1 MATPL
6 PTHQEQLIAELEGR
20 LLHYQEEIALL
31 KFQWAKYKTKRKELR
46 RLPKNIKAMEQDRRV
61 MYSLA
66 RQLLC
71 CRKPSPSYPI
81 FLYEQLYLFQLRANQ
96 ANKPYQIN
104 NPNSFLKA
112 YSSADLVDQHLLSE
126 LYLHEYICTMD
137 RKFIMT
143 PYVGDIQ
150 LHDFSSYV
158 QNQVRWEI
166 CHSATKQNEKNVIL
180 WVRGELTPPYD
191 IWRQ

>member
-1 MATPL
+1 
-6 PTHQEQLIAELEGR
+6 
-20 LLHYQEEIALL
+20 
-31 KFQWAKYKTKRKELR
+31 
-46 RLPKNIKAMEQDRRV
+46 MEQDRRV

-81 FLYEQLYLFQLRANQ
+81 FLYEQLELFQLTTIQ
-96 ANKPYQIN
+96 ADKPYQIN

-112 YSSADLVDQHLLSE
+112 YSSVDSAYQHLLCE
-126 LYLHEYICTMD
+126 PYLHEYICMMD

-150 LHDFSSYV
+150 LHVFASYV

-166 CHSATKQNEKNVIL
+166 SHSAAEHNEKNVTL

-191 IWRQ
+191 IWR

>member
-1 MATPL
+1 
-6 PTHQEQLIAELEGR
+6 
-20 LLHYQEEIALL
+20 
-31 KFQWAKYKTKRKELR
+31 
-46 RLPKNIKAMEQDRRV
+46 

-81 FLYEQLYLFQLRANQ
+81 FLYEQLYLFQLRAIQ
-96 ANKPYQIN
+96 ADKPYQIN
-104 NPNSFLKA
+104 NPSSFLKA
-112 YSSADLVDQHLLSE
+112 YSSVDSVDQHLLCE
-126 LYLHEYICTMD
+126 LYLHEYICMMD

-150 LHDFSSYV
+150 LHDFASFV

-166 CHSATKQNEKNVIL
+166 SHLVVEHN
-180 WVRGELTPPYD
+180 
-191 IWRQ
+191 